1 MVTKQFLKIYG
12 ERNTGTN
19 YLSELTD
26 LNLQVQQLPG
36 VIPKWL
42 SKIQQLIRGKEF
54 ARDAYFSMTYH
65 QNLGWKHSQAKSVED
80 ICNCA
85 ICSRGLSFVT
95 LTKNPYSWLLSMYR
109 RPYHRYFSEKSDF
122 ETFLVTPWKSVDREN
137 ISGDISSPVELWN
150 IKNASYIQ
158 LAKKLPVL
166 TLKFEDLLDDPEQVL
181 KLISERF
188 SWSWKVE
195 QFINYDQST
204 KESSKD
210 SEFYRD
216 YYLNGKW
223 KEELSAR
230 SISIINKRLD
240 DNVMN
245 YFNYQKLTV

>member
-1 MVTKQFLKIYG
+1 MVTQQRIKIYG

-19 YLSELTD
+19 YLTELID
-26 LNLQVQQLPG
+26 LNFQVQQLQG

-54 ARDAYFSMTYH
+54 ARDAYFAMTYH
-65 QNLGWKHSQAKSVED
+65 QNLGWKHSQVKPVED
-80 ICNCA
+80 ICKYA
-85 ICSRGLSFVT
+85 KYFRDLSFVT

-109 RPYHRYFSEKSDF
+109 RPYHRYFSKKPDL
-122 ETFLVTPWKSVDREN
+122 ETFLATPWKSVGREN
-137 ISGDISSPVELWN
+137 ISGVISSPVELWN

-158 LAKKLPVL
+158 IAKKLPVL
-166 TLKFEDLLDDPEQVL
+166 TLKFEDLLDDPEQML
-181 KLISERF
+181 KLISESF
-188 SWSWKVE
+188 SWDWKVD